1 MSRSRLWLTVIGL
14 ALSAVAVV
22 TLLRSIDAADAARRL
37 GATRPAWFL
46 AACVLT
52 LVGYWLR
59 ALRWGEILSP
69 HGRPAIGRLFSAT
82 MIGFLAINTLP
93 ARIGELVRVYVL
105 ARTERLRTATVL
117 GSVAVER
124 IFDLVALGIFW
135 SLSLL
140 FAPYPDWF
148 RWSGVITLGLGL
160 LMAGAFWA
168 IHAFGGWT
176 WAAEA
181 SALLRWIPERPRL
194 ALTAAIPA
202 FGDGIRVAGRPG
214 VMIRSALWSA
224 AMWAVNGAV
233 FLLVAEAL
241 GMRLPLWSPLLL
253 AFVVCVA
260 ILLPSSPGFVG
271 VMEGACVV
279 GLGLLGVEGAEALAF
294 GLLYHLVQLLP
305 PILLG
310 SYFAFRGHF
319 GREILDESPRRG
331 QGGGETSGDSGI

>member
-1 MSRSRLWLTVIGL
+1 MSRSRLWLTAIGL
-14 ALSAVAVV
+14 ALSAVAVIA
-22 TLLRSIDAADAARRL
+22 LLGSIDAADAARRL
-37 GATRPAWFL
+37 ARTRPGWFL
-46 AACVLT
+46 AACLVT
-52 LVGYWLR
+52 VVGYWIR

-69 HGRPAIGRLFSAT
+69 HGRPPIGRLFSAT

-93 ARIGELVRVYVL
+93 ARIGELVRAYVL
-105 ARTERLRTATVL
+105 ARTEGLRIATVL

-124 IFDLVALGIFW
+124 IFDLVALGSFW

-148 RWSGVITLGLGL
+148 RWSGVITLGLAF
-160 LMAGAFWA
+160 LMAGTFWV
-168 IHAFGGWT
+168 IHALGGWT

-181 SALLRWIPERPRL
+181 STLLRWIPERPRQS
-194 ALTAAIPA
+194 LTAAIPA
-202 FGDGIRVAGRPG
+202 FGDGIRAAGRPG
-214 VMIRSALWSA
+214 VMIRSAFWSA
-224 AMWAVNGAV
+224 AMWGVNGAA

-279 GLGLLGVEGAEALAF
+279 GLGLLGIGGAEALAY
-294 GLLYHLVQLLP
+294 GLLYHLVQLVP

-319 GREILDESPRRG
+319 GREILDESAGRT
-331 QGGGETSGDSGI
+331 GG

>member
-1 MSRSRLWLTVIGL
+1 MSRSRLWLTAIGI
-14 ALSAVAVV
+14 ALSAIAVV
-22 TLLRSIDAADAARRL
+22 ALLRSIDAADAARRL
-37 GATRPAWFL
+37 ATTRPGWFL
-46 AACVLT
+46 GACLLT
-52 LVGYWLR
+52 TVGYWIR

-69 HGRPAIGRLFSAT
+69 HGRPPVGRLFSAT

-93 ARIGELVRVYVL
+93 ARIGELVRAYVL

-124 IFDLVALGIFW
+124 IFDLVALGSFW

-148 RWSGVITLGLGL
+148 RWSGVITLGLAF
-160 LMAGAFWA
+160 LMAAVFWA
-168 IHAFGGWT
+168 IHALGGWT

-181 SALLRWIPERPRL
+181 SALLRWIPERPRQS
-194 ALTAAIPA
+194 LTAAIPA
-202 FGDGIRVAGRPG
+202 FGEGIRGAARPG
-214 VMIRSALWSA
+214 VAFRTALWSA
-224 AMWAVNGAV
+224 AMWGVNGAA

-279 GLGLLGVEGAEALAF
+279 GLGLVGVRGAEALAY
-294 GLLYHLVQLLP
+294 GLLYHLVQLVP

-310 SYFAFRGHF
+310 SFYAFRGHF
-319 GREILDESPRRG
+319 GREILDESAG
-331 QGGGETSGDSGI
+331 KIEG

>member
-1 MSRSRLWLTVIGL
+1 MSRSRLWLTGIGL

-22 TLLRSIDAADAARRL
+22 ALLRSIDAADAARRL
-37 GATRPAWFL
+37 ATARPGWIV
-46 AACVLT
+46 AACLLT
-52 LVGYWLR
+52 SVGYWLR
-59 ALRWGEILSP
+59 ALRWGEILAP
-69 HGRPAIGRLFSAT
+69 HGRPPIGSLFRAT

-93 ARIGELVRVYVL
+93 ARLGELVRVYVL

-124 IFDLVALGIFW
+124 IFDLIALGSFW

-148 RWSGVITLGLGL
+148 RWSGVITFGLAF
-160 LMAGAFWA
+160 LMAGVFWA

-176 WAAEA
+176 WAAEL
-181 SALLRWIPERPRL
+181 SALLSWIPERPRQ

-202 FGDGIRVAGRPG
+202 FGDGIRAAGRPS
-214 VMIRSALWSA
+214 VMFRSAFWSA

-233 FLLVAEAL
+233 FLLVAESL

-279 GLGLLGVEGAEALAF
+279 GLGLLGVGGAEALAY
-294 GLLYHLVQLLP
+294 GLLYHLVQLIP
-305 PILLG
+305 PIALG
-310 SYFAFRGHF
+310 SYFAIRGHF
-319 GREILDESPRRG
+319 GKDILDQSPDRT
-331 QGGGETSGDSGI
+331 GG

>member
-1 MSRSRLWLTVIGL
+1 MSRSRLWLTLIGL
-14 ALSAVAVV
+14 ALSAVAVIA
-22 TLLRSIDAADAARRL
+22 LLNSIDAADAARRL
-37 GATRPAWFL
+37 ATTRPLWFVL
-46 AACVLT
+46 ACLLT
-52 LVGYWLR
+52 IVGYWLR

-69 HGRPAIGRLFSAT
+69 HGRPPIGRLFSAT

-93 ARIGELVRVYVL
+93 ARIGELVRAYVL
-105 ARTERLRTATVL
+105 ARTERLRIATVL

-124 IFDLVALGIFW
+124 IFDLIALGSFW

-148 RWSGVITLGLGL
+148 RWSGVITLGLAF

-168 IHAFGGWT
+168 IHVFGGWT

-181 SALLRWIPERPRL
+181 STLLRWIPERPRQS
-194 ALTAAIPA
+194 LTAAIPA
-202 FGDGIRVAGRPG
+202 FGDGIRAAGRPG

-224 AMWAVNGAV
+224 AMWGVNGAA
-233 FLLVAEAL
+233 FLLVAEGL
-241 GMRLPLWSPLLL
+241 GMHLPLWSPLLL

-279 GLGLLGVEGAEALAF
+279 GLGLLGVRGAEALAY
-294 GLLYHLVQLLP
+294 GLLYHLVQLVP

-319 GREILDESPRRG
+319 GREILDESAG
-331 QGGGETSGDSGI
+331 